1 MEYLKVLIGRF
12 LVEGNF
18 LQAMNLCQD
27 IINAEG
33 APDSQMQA
41 KLDWIKRNTSENL
54 GIPFQIVETY
64 VSKYASKPLTT
75 SFEVQVS
82 MKPKVFRELELLELI
97 VEMKNAYA
105 DMRWIVTQIAK
116 KYSIDVPFSGG
127 SNSADNAVPEIL

>member
-18 LQAMNLCQD
+18 LQALNLCQD

-33 APDSQMQA
+33 APDKNMQER
-41 KLDWIKRNTSENL
+41 LDWIKANTSENL

-64 VSKYASKPLTT
+64 VSKYASRPLTAQ
-75 SFEVQVS
+75 FEVQIS
-82 MKPKVFRELELLELI
+82 KSPRRFKEFELLELI
-97 VEMKNAYA
+97 VEMKSAYA

-127 SNSADNAVPEIL
+127 SSVTENAVPEIT